1 MALNCESTPKPTG
14 ELMALRQRVAEL
26 ETTLARQRQS
36 AAENSRERERFH
48 IALQNSDIIVAHADR
63 DLKYTWIHNP
73 FPNTS
78 PVLVLGKRDDE
89 VSPTAGNAELLRFK
103 SEVLEAGI
111 GARRE
116 ISFELAHGLRT
127 YAINTEPMRDDSG
140 EVIGVTTAAMD
151 ITEHLRVEGLRPE
164 HNQSQLMS
172 QHLVASQES
181 ERRRIAVELHDEIGQ
196 LLTGV
201 KLTLERSRRAPT
213 EPVKNQ
219 LISEAQSLIAEL
231 MGRVRNLSMELRPTM
246 LDELGLLPTLDW
258 FVTQY
263 TKLTEVRVMLDPA
276 GVDQRFPPE
285 VETSAYRI
293 FQEALTN
300 VARHAGVDQAKVT
313 IQLTG
318 EDLVVRVEDQGV
330 GFNPTEISAL
340 ASSGLSGM
348 RERARLLGG
357 QLNLDSAPGQGTRL
371 TARLPVKVKA

>member
-1 MALNCESTPKPTG
+1 
-14 ELMALRQRVAEL
+14 
-26 ETTLARQRQS
+26 
-36 AAENSRERERFH
+36 
-48 IALQNSDIIVAHADR
+48 
-63 DLKYTWIHNP
+63 
-73 FPNTS
+73 
-78 PVLVLGKRDDE
+78 
-89 VSPTAGNAELLRFK
+89 
-103 SEVLEAGI
+103 
-111 GARRE
+111 
-116 ISFELAHGLRT
+116 
-127 YAINTEPMRDDSG
+127 
-140 EVIGVTTAAMD
+140 
-151 ITEHLRVEGLRPE
+151 
-164 HNQSQLMS
+164 
-172 QHLVASQES
+172 
-181 ERRRIAVELHDEIGQ
+181 
-196 LLTGV
+196 
-201 KLTLERSRRAPT
+201 
-213 EPVKNQ
+213 
-219 LISEAQSLIAEL
+219 
-231 MGRVRNLSMELRPTM
+231 MELRPTM

-263 TKLTEVRVMLDPA
+263 TKLTEVRVMLDPV

-371 TARLPVKVKA
+371 TARLPVKVKT